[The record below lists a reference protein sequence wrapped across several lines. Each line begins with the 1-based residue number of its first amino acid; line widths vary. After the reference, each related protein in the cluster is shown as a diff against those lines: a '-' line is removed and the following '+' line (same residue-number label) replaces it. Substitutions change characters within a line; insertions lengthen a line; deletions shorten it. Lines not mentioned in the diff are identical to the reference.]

1 MVYGIGDPS
10 TGGVLVPTDAADRW
24 IRGIS
29 WHPERGERLDDY
41 DEERCTALIRS
52 AAGVPGLPVEITDI
66 HAFTMT
72 AALADHY
79 RAGRAVLAGDAAHV
93 FTPATGMGLNLA
105 IHDATVLARVLADT
119 IEHGDQ
125 PQALDQ
131 YEQACKPLAEKLLE
145 PELDPP
151 EPARARSSTPAAASP
166 RPGRTSA

>member
-1 MVYGIGDPS
+1 
-10 TGGVLVPTDAADRW
+10 
-24 IRGIS
+24 
-29 WHPERGERLDDY
+29 
-41 DEERCTALIRS
+41 
-52 AAGVPGLPVEITDI
+52 
-66 HAFTMT
+66 MT
-72 AALADHY
+72 AALADQY

-151 EPARARSSTPAAASP
+151 EASP
-166 RPGRTSA
+166 RTIQHTRGGFPRPGITSA

>member
-1 MVYGIGDPS
+1 MSPRFHRGDP
-10 TGGVLVPTDAADRW
+10 GLVPHPRHRARDP

-41 DEERCTALIRS
+41 DKKRCTALIRS
-52 AAGVPGLPVEITDI
+52 AAGVPGLPVEITGI
-66 HAFTMT
+66 RAFTMT

-79 RAGRAVLAGDAAHV
+79 RAGRAILAGDAAHV

-105 IHDATVLARVLADT
+105 IHDAAVLARVLADT

-131 YEQACKPLAEKLLE
+131 YEQACKPPAEKLLRA
-145 PELDPP
+145 ELGPP
-151 EPARARSSTPAAASP
+151 EPARARSSTPAAAY
-166 RPGRTSA
+166 PGRA